1 MPRVKKSIAE
11 GLVPATIG
19 FRLDPETAAALLSNA
34 TSLKISPHELAR
46 HYVVKALQGSA
57 DSDGVEKSLE
67 QLAAHL
73 IGMRRDLIISVE
85 TLLLTAGDLN
95 EEEAH
100 EWVRRNL
107 GK

>member
-1 MPRVKKSIAE
+1 MPRTKKSIAE
-11 GLVPATIG
+11 DSVPATIG

-34 TSLKISPHELAR
+34 SSLKISPHELAR
-46 HYVVKALQGSA
+46 HYVVKALQDSEA
-57 DSDGVEKSLE
+57 SDGVEKSLE

-73 IGMRRDLIISVE
+73 IAMRRDLVISVE